1 MRRTLGVV
9 TAVTVACASGLAAQQ
24 PGGHPGHGSDS
35 AGAMMHS
42 MMQQHARE
50 MDSLDARLDSLT
62 SRMNRST
69 GNARVE
75 AMAAVINEKPNP
87 HPEAYRGPGKW
98 NAYDIACQGG
108 TISLSVNGK
117 PTAVWENC
125 PLLKGR
131 VGIQAEFA
139 VIEVRAIRFKP
150 Q

>member
-62 SRMNRST
+62 SRMNRSM

-75 AMAAVINEKPNP
+75 AMAAVINELVAQRRAMRA
-87 HPEAYRGPGKW
+87 HHREMMQGPGKMHGP
-98 NAYDIACQGG
+98 GG
-108 TISLSVNGK
+108 H
-117 PTAVWENC
+117 P
-125 PLLKGR
+125 PR
-131 VGIQAEFA
+131 
-139 VIEVRAIRFKP
+139 
-150 Q
+150 